1 MGCFKVRL
9 RAKKF
14 QFTKIVAV
22 LGRMIFEQEEKLKKQ
37 NLNSSSS
44 TNSRE
49 LAGSQKQILNQIL
62 N

>member
-22 LGRMIFEQEEKLKKQ
+22 LGRMIFEQEEKLKKTEFK
-37 NLNSSSS
+37 LFEFY
-44 TNSRE
+44 E